1 MIIVVVSVVLLLVLI
16 GGLAAFYFMNKNKN
30 KDSSSDDSS
39 TTGDELIITEEGTE
53 TSAKSNKENYIQMPQ
68 VQKCVS
74 EDPRLRP
81 EFCTDY
87 KLNENTGFAYAYH
100 LSLGN
105 STGPRYEECVSGGHD
120 CWYVEQY
127 DEDGTMVG
135 VVDKNGV
142 SLLDK
147 IADDIWN
154 DKWDKDSGIVKEF
167 SKVAKFEDG
176 KLIANEKF
184 RSRNGG
190 DINVGD
196 VIKPGEAPTTSLYF
210 TLLLLSMKSAGVKKP
225 SKITL
230 KIKGSKKKFTDLTSE
245 KQDSVRTDR
254 GPPPS

>member
-1 MIIVVVSVVLLLVLI
+1 MIIVIVSVLLLLVLA
-16 GGLAAFYFMNKNKN
+16 GGLAALYFKNKN

-68 VQKCVS
+68 VQKCT
-74 EDPRLRP
+74 EANKGKKP

-87 KLNENTGFAYAYH
+87 KLKEDTGFAYAYD
-100 LSLGN
+100 LSLGD
-105 STGPRYEECVSGGHD
+105 TAGPRYEECVGGGHD
-120 CWYVEQY
+120 CWYVEKY

-167 SKVAKFEDG
+167 SNLAKFEDG
-176 KLIANEKF
+176 KLITQEKF
-184 RSRNGG
+184 RSRSGTQL
-190 DINVGD
+190 NVGD
-196 VIKPGEAPTTSLYF
+196 VIKPEDAPTTSIYF
-210 TLLLLSMKSAGVKKP
+210 MLLLLSMKSAGAKKP

-230 KIKGSKKKFTDLTSE
+230 KIKGSKKKFTDVISDIE
-245 KQDSVRTDR
+245 KQR
-254 GPPPS
+254 PSQ

>member
-1 MIIVVVSVVLLLVLI
+1 MIVIVGIVLALIIIGVLV
-16 GGLAAFYFMNKNKN
+16 YFLMNKGDDSSSD
-30 KDSSSDDSS
+30 DSSSDDSS

-53 TSAKSNKENYIQMPQ
+53 TSAKSNKENYIQMPE
-68 VQKCVS
+68 VQKCA
-74 EDPRLRP
+74 EANKGKKP

-87 KLNENTGFAYAYH
+87 KLKEDTGFAYVYD

-105 STGPRYEECVSGGHD
+105 SSGPRYEECVSGGHD
-120 CWYVEQY
+120 CWYVEKY

-147 IADDIWN
+147 IAGDVWN
-154 DKWDKDSGIVKEF
+154 DKWDKDAGIVKEF
-167 SKVAKFEDG
+167 SKLGKFEDG
-176 KLIANEKF
+176 KLISKEKF
-184 RSRNGG
+184 RSRNGS

-196 VIKPGEAPTTSLYF
+196 VLKPGDAPTTSLYF

-245 KQDSVRTDR
+245 K
-254 GPPPS
+254 P

>member
-1 MIIVVVSVVLLLVLI
+1 MIIVVVSVLLLLVLA
-16 GGLAAFYFMNKNKN
+16 GGLAALYFMNKNKN

-39 TTGDELIITEEGTE
+39 TTGDELVITEEGTE
-53 TSAKSNKENYIQMPQ
+53 TSAKSNKENYIQMPE
-68 VQKCVS
+68 VQKCA
-74 EDPRLRP
+74 EANKGKKP

-87 KLNENTGFAYAYH
+87 KLKEDTGFAYAYD

-105 STGPRYEECVSGGHD
+105 TSGPRYEECVGGGHD
-120 CWYVEQY
+120 CWYVEKY

-176 KLIANEKF
+176 KLITKEKF
-184 RSRNGG
+184 RSRNG
-190 DINVGD
+190 IELNVGD
-196 VIKPGEAPTTSLYF
+196 VIKPGDAPTTSIYF
-210 TLLLLSMKSAGVKKP
+210 TLLLLSMKLAGMKKP

-230 KIKGSKKKFTDLTSE
+230 KIKGSKKKFTALTSE
-245 KQDSVRTDR
+245 K
-254 GPPPS
+254 P

>member
-1 MIIVVVSVVLLLVLI
+1 MIVIASVVLLLILI
-16 GGLAAFYFMNKNKN
+16 LVGGLTAFYFMNKNKN

-39 TTGDELIITEEGTE
+39 TTGGELIITEEGTE
-53 TSAKSNKENYIQMPQ
+53 TSAKSNKENYIQMPE
-68 VQKCVS
+68 VQKCA
-74 EDPRLRP
+74 EANKGKKP

-87 KLNENTGFAYAYH
+87 KLKEDTGFAYAYD

-105 STGPRYEECVSGGHD
+105 SSGPRYEECVSGGHD
-120 CWYVEQY
+120 CWYVEKY

-167 SKVAKFEDG
+167 SRIAKFEDG

-184 RSRNGG
+184 RSRNGS

-196 VIKPGEAPTTSLYF
+196 VVKPGEAPTTSLYF
-210 TLLLLSMKSAGVKKP
+210 MVLLLSMKSAGAKKP

-230 KIKGSKKKFTDLTSE
+230 KIKDSKKKFTDLTSE
-245 KQDSVRTDR
+245 KSDSVRA
-254 GPPPS
+254 P

>member
-1 MIIVVVSVVLLLVLI
+1 MIIVIVSVLLLLVLA
-16 GGLAAFYFMNKNKN
+16 GGLAALYFKNKN

-68 VQKCVS
+68 VQKCT
-74 EDPRLRP
+74 EANKGKKP

-87 KLNENTGFAYAYH
+87 KLKEDTGFAYAYD
-100 LSLGN
+100 LSLGD
-105 STGPRYEECVSGGHD
+105 TAGPRYEECVGGGHD
-120 CWYVEQY
+120 CWYVEKY

-167 SKVAKFEDG
+167 SKLAKFEDG
-176 KLIANEKF
+176 KLIAQEKF
-184 RSRNGG
+184 RSRADGTE
-190 DINVGD
+190 INVGD
-196 VIKPGEAPTTSLYF
+196 VIKPGDAPTTSIYF
-210 TLLLLSMKSAGVKKP
+210 TLLLLSMKSAGMKKP

-230 KIKGSKKKFTDLTSE
+230 KIKGSKKKFTDATSE
-245 KQDSVRTDR
+245 IKKRDLSQ
-254 GPPPS
+254 

>member
-167 SKVAKFEDG
+167 STVAKFEDG

>member
-1 MIIVVVSVVLLLVLI
+1 MIIIVLGVLLLLVLI
-16 GGLAAFYFMNKNKN
+16 GGLAAFYFMNKNKD

-39 TTGDELIITEEGTE
+39 NTGDELIITEEGTE
-53 TSAKSNKENYIQMPQ
+53 TSGKSNKENYIQMPQ
-68 VQKCVS
+68 VQKCA
-74 EDPRLRP
+74 EANKGKKP

-87 KLNENTGFAYAYH
+87 KLNENTGFAYTYD
-100 LSLGN
+100 LSLADIR
-105 STGPRYEECVSGGHD
+105 SPTYEECVGGGHD
-120 CWYVEQY
+120 CWYTEQY
-127 DEDGTMVG
+127 DQDGTMVG

-147 IADDIWN
+147 IAGDVWN
-154 DKWDKDSGIVKEF
+154 DKWDKDAGIVKEF
-167 SKVAKFEDG
+167 SKLGKFEDG
-176 KLIANEKF
+176 KLISKEKF

-196 VIKPGEAPTTSLYF
+196 VLKPGDAPTTSLYF

-245 KQDSVRTDR
+245 K
-254 GPPPS
+254 P

>member
-1 MIIVVVSVVLLLVLI
+1 MIIVIVGVLLLLVLA
-16 GGLAAFYFMNKNKN
+16 GGLAALYFMNKN

-39 TTGDELIITEEGTE
+39 TTGDELVITEEGTE

-68 VQKCVS
+68 VQKCT
-74 EDPRLRP
+74 EANKGKKP

-87 KLNENTGFAYAYH
+87 KLKEDTGFAYAYD
-100 LSLGN
+100 LSLGD
-105 STGPRYEECVSGGHD
+105 TGGPRYEECVGGGHD
-120 CWYVEQY
+120 CWYVEKY

-167 SKVAKFEDG
+167 SNLAKFEDG
-176 KLIANEKF
+176 KLIAQEKF
-184 RSRNGG
+184 RSKSGAQL
-190 DINVGD
+190 NVGD
-196 VIKPGEAPTTSLYF
+196 VIKPEDAPTTSIYF
-210 TLLLLSMKSAGVKKP
+210 MLLLLSMKSAGAKKP

-230 KIKGSKKKFTDLTSE
+230 KIKGSKKKFTNATSE
-245 KQDSVRTDR
+245 IKKRELSQ
-254 GPPPS
+254 

>member
-1 MIIVVVSVVLLLVLI
+1 MVIVVVGLLLLLVLV
-16 GGLAAFYFMNKNKN
+16 GGLATLYFIKKN
-30 KDSSSDDSS
+30 KDSPSDDSS
-39 TTGDELIITEEGTE
+39 TTGDELVITEEGTE
-53 TSAKSNKENYIQMPQ
+53 TSAKSNKENYIQMPE
-68 VQKCVS
+68 VHKCA
-74 EDPRLRP
+74 EANKGKKP

-87 KLNENTGFAYAYH
+87 KLTENTGFAYAYH

-105 STGPRYEECVSGGHD
+105 SSGPRYEECVGGGHG
-120 CWYVEQY
+120 CWYVEKY

-167 SKVAKFEDG
+167 SKLAKFEDG
-176 KLIANEKF
+176 KLITKEKF
-184 RSRNGG
+184 RSRDGSE
-190 DINVGD
+190 IKVGD
-196 VIKPGEAPTTSLYF
+196 VIKPGDAPTTSIYF
-210 TLLLLSMKSAGVKKP
+210 TILLLSMKSAGVKKP

-245 KQDSVRTDR
+245 K
-254 GPPPS
+254 P